1 MVWVLWW
8 WWCVGS
14 VVWWCDDD
22 DDDGG
27 DYWVSMCAVDSAFK
41 AYRANTV
48 FHFAAERQADMAKY
62 VVDVYN

>member
-1 MVWVLWW
+1 MV
-8 WWCVGS
+8 
-14 VVWWCDDD
+14 VVVVWCDDD
-22 DDDGG
+22 GDGDGGDG
-27 DYWVSMCAVDSAFK
+27 DYWVSMRAVDSAFK